1 MNIQSIFS
9 VVGVLLVLLSGLLLA
24 PMGVAIYFGD
34 APIEGFISE
43 SSAFFWTF
51 GLSLG
56 SGLILWKLL
65 PSGLGK
71 LRDREGFAIVT
82 LSWLSMS
89 AFGALPIYLSGVCP
103 DFIDAF
109 FESTSGFTTTG
120 ASILRDIETVPH
132 GILFWRNLM
141 QWIGG
146 MGIILLSL
154 AIFPMLGI
162 GSFHLFKAEVP
173 GGTTVEQTQPRLAE
187 TAKILWKTYLTLTL
201 IEVLALRFAGL
212 SWFDSVC
219 HTFSTVATG
228 GFSPHNGS
236 ISSFNNVYIESIIIL
251 FMFLGGANFA
261 LHFQLVR
268 RNFSVIFKNPE
279 FRSYCALILVGILF
293 VTWGLTRVSA
303 TGDAS
308 QAFRS
313 AAFTVVSINT
323 TTGFVT
329 DDFNIWP
336 EYLKLFL
343 LAIMMVGGCSG
354 STSGSFKVIRII
366 ILLKII
372 MRELKKLVHPRAI
385 FHVKVGDKTVDADDL
400 SNVAALTFL
409 FIGFAAL
416 GGVILSS
423 MGVDLTT
430 ALSATVASL
439 FNVGPG
445 LGDVG
450 AMGNYSTIPAM
461 GKGILIFFMLLG
473 RLEIYGVILLFLPMT
488 WRK

>member
-1 MNIQSIFS
+1 MNIQSILS

-24 PMGVAIYFGD
+24 PLGVALYFVD
-34 APIEGFISE
+34 APIDGFMSE
-43 SSAFFWTF
+43 TSAFGWALI
-51 GLSLG
+51 LSLT
-56 SGLILWKLL
+56 SGLILWKLF
-65 PSGLGK
+65 PSGLAK

-82 LSWLSMS
+82 FSWLTMS
-89 AFGALPIYLSGVCP
+89 AFGALPLYLSGACP
-103 DFIDAF
+103 EFIDAF
-109 FESTSGFTTTG
+109 FESTSGLTTTG
-120 ASILRDIETVPH
+120 ASVLQDIDILPH

-141 QWIGG
+141 QWVGG

-162 GSFHLFKAEVP
+162 GSFHLFKAEIP
-173 GGTTVEQTQPRLAE
+173 GGSTVEQTQPRLAE
-187 TAKILWKTYLTLTL
+187 TAKILWKTYLALTL
-201 IEVLALRFAGL
+201 IEILALRFAGL

-228 GFSPHNGS
+228 GFSPHSGS
-236 ISSFNNVYIESIIIL
+236 IGAFNNVYIESIIIL
-251 FMFLGGANFA
+251 FMFLGGVNFA

-268 RNFSVIFKNPE
+268 RNFFVVFKNPE
-279 FRSYCALILVGILF
+279 FRTYCILIVVGVLF
-293 VTWGLTRVSA
+293 TTWGLTRVSE
-303 TGDAS
+303 TGDAG

-329 DDFNIWP
+329 DDFNLWP

-343 LAIMMVGGCSG
+343 VAIMMIGGCSG

-372 MRELKKLVHPRAI
+372 IRELKSLVYPRAI

-400 SNVAALTFL
+400 SNVAALTFM
-409 FIGFAAL
+409 FMGFTAL
-416 GGVILSS
+416 GGILLSA
-423 MGVDLTT
+423 MGVDFTT

-439 FNVGPG
+439 FNIGPG

-450 AMGNYSTIPAM
+450 AMGNYSSIPTM

-473 RLEIYGVILLFLPMT
+473 RLEIYGVVLLFLPMI

>member
-1 MNIQSIFS
+1 MNIQATFN
-9 VVGVLLVLLSGLLLA
+9 VVGVLLVLLSGLTLA
-24 PMGVAIYFGD
+24 PIGVSLYYD
-34 APIEGFISE
+34 HAPIEGFMSE
-43 SSAFFWTF
+43 TIAFSWTF
-51 GLSLG
+51 GLSLA

-65 PSGLGK
+65 PSGLAK

-82 LSWLSMS
+82 VSWLSMS
-89 AFGALPIYLSGVCP
+89 VFGALPFYLSGTCP
-103 DFIDAF
+103 EFINAF

-120 ASILRDIETVPH
+120 ASILQDVDAVPH

-146 MGIILLSL
+146 MGIVLLSL

-162 GSFHLFKAEVP
+162 GSFHLFKAEIP
-173 GGTTVEQTQPRLAE
+173 GGSTVEQTQPRLAE
-187 TAKILWKTYLTLTL
+187 TAKILWKTYLVLTL
-201 IEVLALRFAGL
+201 IEILALRFAGL
-212 SWFDSVC
+212 GWFDSVC

-228 GFSPHNGS
+228 GFSPHNGNIGDLNS
-236 ISSFNNVYIESIIIL
+236 VYIESIIIL
-251 FMFLGGANFA
+251 FMFLGGINFA

-268 RNFSVIFKNPE
+268 RNFATIFKNPE
-279 FRSYCALILVGILF
+279 FQAYCALILVGILF
-293 VTWGLTRVSA
+293 ATWGLTRVSQN
-303 TGDAS
+303 GDVG

-343 LAIMMVGGCSG
+343 VAIMMVGGCSG
-354 STSGSFKVIRII
+354 STSGSFKVIRVI

-372 MRELKKLVHPRAI
+372 LRELKNLVYPRAI
-385 FHVKVGDKTVDADDL
+385 FHVKVGDKTIASDDL

-409 FIGFAAL
+409 FMGFTAL
-416 GGVILSS
+416 GGVLLSF

-430 ALSATVASL
+430 ALSAIVASL
-439 FNVGPG
+439 FNIGPG

-450 AMGNYSTIPAM
+450 AMGNYAGIPAM
-461 GKGILIFFMLLG
+461 GKGLLILFMLLG
-473 RLEIYGVILLFLPMT
+473 RLEIYSVILLFLPMT

>member
-1 MNIQSIFS
+1 MNIQSIFN
-9 VVGVLLVLLSGLLLA
+9 VVGVLLVLLSGLTLA
-24 PMGVAIYFGD
+24 PIGVSLYYGHT
-34 APIEGFISE
+34 PIEGFMSE
-43 SSAFFWTF
+43 TSAFGWTF
-51 GLSLG
+51 GLSLA
-56 SGLILWKLL
+56 SGLILWKLF
-65 PSGLGK
+65 PSGLAK

-82 LSWLSMS
+82 VSWLSMS
-89 AFGALPIYLSGVCP
+89 AFGALPFYLSGACP
-103 DFIDAF
+103 EFIDAF

-120 ASILRDIETVPH
+120 ASILQDIDAVPH

-141 QWIGG
+141 QWVGG

-162 GSFHLFKAEVP
+162 GSFHLFKAEIP
-173 GGTTVEQTQPRLAE
+173 GGSTVEQTQPRLAE
-187 TAKILWKTYLTLTL
+187 TAKILWKTYLALTL
-201 IEVLALRFAGL
+201 IEIFALRFAGL
-212 SWFDSVC
+212 DWFDSVC

-236 ISSFNNVYIESIIIL
+236 IGTLNNIYIESIIIL
-251 FMFLGGANFA
+251 FMFLGGINFA

-268 RNFSVIFKNPE
+268 RNLSVIFKNPE
-279 FRSYCALILVGILF
+279 FRGYCTMIVVGILF
-293 VTWGLTRVSA
+293 VTWGLTRVSP
-303 TGDAS
+303 TGDAG

-343 LAIMMVGGCSG
+343 VAIMMVGGCSG

-372 MRELKKLVHPRAI
+372 MRELKNLVYPRAI
-385 FHVKVGDKTVDADDL
+385 FHVKVGDKSIDADDL

-409 FIGFAAL
+409 FMGFTVL
-416 GGVILSS
+416 GGVLLSAT
-423 MGVDLTT
+423 GVDLTT

-439 FNVGPG
+439 FNIGPG

-450 AMGNYSTIPAM
+450 AMGSYAGIPAV

-473 RLEIYGVILLFLPMT
+473 RLEIYGVMLLFLPMT

>member
-120 ASILRDIETVPH
+120 ASILQDIETVPH

-251 FMFLGGANFA
+251 FMFLG
-261 LHFQLVR
+261 L
-268 RNFSVIFKNPE
+268 S
-279 FRSYCALILVGILF
+279 LIHI
-293 VTWGLTRVSA
+293 
-303 TGDAS
+303 
-308 QAFRS
+308 
-313 AAFTVVSINT
+313 
-323 TTGFVT
+323 
-329 DDFNIWP
+329 
-336 EYLKLFL
+336 
-343 LAIMMVGGCSG
+343 
-354 STSGSFKVIRII
+354 
-366 ILLKII
+366 
-372 MRELKKLVHPRAI
+372 
-385 FHVKVGDKTVDADDL
+385 
-400 SNVAALTFL
+400 
-409 FIGFAAL
+409 
-416 GGVILSS
+416 
-423 MGVDLTT
+423 
-430 ALSATVASL
+430 
-439 FNVGPG
+439 
-445 LGDVG
+445 
-450 AMGNYSTIPAM
+450 
-461 GKGILIFFMLLG
+461 
-473 RLEIYGVILLFLPMT
+473 
-488 WRK
+488 

>member
-1 MNIQSIFS
+1 MNIRAIFN
-9 VVGVLLVLLSGLLLA
+9 VVGVLLVLLSGLTLA
-24 PMGVAIYFGD
+24 PIGVSLYFGH
-34 APIEGFISE
+34 APIEGFMSE
-43 SSAFFWTF
+43 TSAFEWTF
-51 GLSLG
+51 GLSLA
-56 SGLILWKLL
+56 SGLILWKLF
-65 PSGLGK
+65 PSGLNK

-82 LSWLSMS
+82 VSWLSIS
-89 AFGALPIYLSGVCP
+89 AFGALPLYLSGICP
-103 DFIDAF
+103 EFIDAF

-120 ASILRDIETVPH
+120 ASILQDIDVVPH

-141 QWIGG
+141 QWVGG

-162 GSFHLFKAEVP
+162 GSFHLFKAEIP
-173 GGTTVEQTQPRLAE
+173 GGSTVEQTQPRLVE
-187 TAKILWKTYLTLTL
+187 TAKILWKTYLALTL
-201 IEVLALRFAGL
+201 IEILALRFAGL
-212 SWFDSVC
+212 NWFDAVC

-236 ISSFNNVYIESIIIL
+236 IGVFNNIYIESIIIL
-251 FMFLGGANFA
+251 FMFLGGINFA

-268 RNFSVIFKNPE
+268 RNFAVVFKNPE
-279 FRSYCALILVGILF
+279 FKAYCAMLLTGILF
-293 VTWGLTRVSA
+293 VTWSLTRISA
-303 TGDAS
+303 TGDAG

-329 DDFNIWP
+329 DDFNLWP
-336 EYLKLFL
+336 EYLKLFMV
-343 LAIMMVGGCSG
+343 AIMMVGGCSG
-354 STSGSFKVIRII
+354 STSGSFKVIRFI

-372 MRELKKLVHPRAI
+372 MRELKKLVYPRAI
-385 FHVKVGDKTVDADDL
+385 FHVKVGDKTIDPDDL

-409 FIGFAAL
+409 FMGFSAL
-416 GGVILSS
+416 GGVLLSA

-439 FNVGPG
+439 FNIGPG
-445 LGDVG
+445 LGNVG
-450 AMGNYSTIPAM
+450 AMGNYAEIPAM
-461 GKGILIFFMLLG
+461 GKGVLIIFMLLG
-473 RLEIYGVILLFLPMT
+473 RLEIYGVMLLFLPMT